1 MAVDVDSFTDNN
13 IINGTLSHTVTVT
26 PATVIDSVSY
36 RVENSTLSNEVSIDE
51 VGYTVDDIETG
62 VNITLKPHIL
72 RHEPASTGAAD
83 IVITITDIYGRS
95 VNVTDTISI
104 IDMSAMLTNVYFQ
117 NINLSNTVDGL
128 NTTDFY
134 PVITAN
140 VGPTHNTGA
149 GDQYILDRFKGPVI
163 GTNYNIFKTEFVNDG
178 EFVVNTS
185 QPSQKVPAM
194 VNDGAL
200 YVRTVTTYA
209 RSVAVPIAKLS
220 DFLPTSWNE
229 ASIFDNVINTN
240 TFSYKPNN
248 SYLKL
253 YTYNDGWDDRD
264 YIKATFYQNATQSIK
279 VTNDTYNTTL
289 SNATA
294 NTSGYIA
301 DIIDSNTL
309 SGTATLSSYTGG
321 IAIPRFSNTK
331 IAFYNASTSQTS
343 NINESKYGITY
354 SASSSNSSDKT
365 ANQKVCMH
373 ANNITSLLVD
383 DNQLIK
389 DRSWLIITNNAYI
402 NNQPAT
408 SSSVVLKV
416 SGKTNIS
423 LAQ

>member
-1 MAVDVDSFTDNN
+1 M
-13 IINGTLSHTVTVT
+13 TVT
-26 PATVIDSVSY
+26 PATEITSVTY
-36 RVENSTLSNEVSIDE
+36 RVENSTLSNEVSVDD
-51 VGYTVDDIETG
+51 VDYTVDNIETG

-72 RHEPASTGAAD
+72 RHEAASTGAAD

-104 IDMSAMLTNVYFQ
+104 IDMSAILTGVKFQ
-117 NINLSNTVDGL
+117 NINLSSTVDGL

-134 PVITAN
+134 PVITAS
-140 VGPTHNTGA
+140 VGPIHNTGG

-163 GTNYNIFKTEFVNDG
+163 GTDYNIFKTEFVNDG

-185 QPSQKVPAM
+185 QPSVKVPTM

-200 YVRTVTTYA
+200 YVRTTTTYA
-209 RSVAVPIAKLS
+209 RSVDVPIAKLS

-229 ASIFDNVINTN
+229 ASIFDNVINNN
-240 TFSYKPNN
+240 TFNYKPNN

-264 YIKATFYQNATQSIK
+264 YIKATFSQNATQSIRA
-279 VTNDTYNTTL
+279 TNDTYNTTL

-309 SGTATLSSYTGG
+309 SGTATLNRFTGG
-321 IAIPRFSNTK
+321 IAIPRFTSTK

-343 NINESKYGITY
+343 NLNESTYGITY

-373 ANNITSLLVD
+373 ANNISSLLVD

-389 DRSWLIITNNAYI
+389 DRSWLIITNNAYV

-408 SSSVVLKV
+408 SPSVVLKV

>member
-1 MAVDVDSFTDNN
+1 MAVDVDSFTDDN

-26 PATVIDSVSY
+26 PATEITSVSY
-36 RVENSTLSNEVSIDE
+36 RVENSTLSNEVSVDE
-51 VGYTVDDIETG
+51 VGFTVDDIETG
-62 VNITLKPHIL
+62 INVTLKPHIL
-72 RHEPASTGAAD
+72 RHEAESTGTAD
-83 IVITITDIYGRS
+83 IVITITDKYGRS
-95 VNVTDTISI
+95 VNVTDHISI
-104 IDMSAMLTNVYFQ
+104 IDMSAMLTNVKFQ
-117 NINLSNTVDGL
+117 NINLSSTVDGL

-134 PVITAN
+134 PVITAS
-140 VGPTHNTGA
+140 VGPTHNIGG

-178 EFVVNTS
+178 EFVVDTS
-185 QPSQKVPAM
+185 QPSVKAPTM

-200 YVRTVTTYA
+200 YVRTTYTYA
-209 RSVAVPIAKLS
+209 KSVDVPIAKLS

-229 ASIFDNVINTN
+229 ASIFDNMASSN

-248 SYLKL
+248 SYLKF

-264 YIKATFYQNATQSIK
+264 YIKATFYNSATQTIR

-301 DIIDSNTL
+301 DIIDSDTL
-309 SGTATLSSYTGG
+309 SGTDTLNMFTGG
-321 IAIPRFSNTK
+321 IAIPRFVTTK
-331 IAFYNASTSQTS
+331 IGFYNASTSQTS
-343 NINESKYGITY
+343 NLNESKYGITY
-354 SASSSNSSDKT
+354 SASSSDSSDKT

-373 ANNITSLLVD
+373 ANNISSLLVGE
-383 DNQLIK
+383 NQLIK
-389 DRSWLIITNNAYI
+389 DRSWLIITNNAYV

-408 SSSVVLKV
+408 GSSVGLKV

-423 LAQ
+423 LSQ